1 MHICAARNEM
11 NERSSVVSGVVL
23 VVFYHDVNLKALEVS
38 HKQLSLISDM
48 DVSENRGVPPKSS
61 IFIGFSII
69 NHPFWDTPI
78 FGNTHMGVDENIN
91 LTHPELIQLIH
102 CFFVLAPSHFH
113 AGNPVFGLRSSNG
126 RLMRKHGSWIREMF
140 FFAKWAKWWLQQY
153 KRKHELF

>member
-1 MHICAARNEM
+1 M

-61 IFIGFSII
+61 ILIGFSII

-78 FGNTHMGVDENIN
+78 FGN
-91 LTHPELIQLIH
+91 IH
-102 CFFVLAPSHFH
+102 LQSTTAT
-113 AGNPVFGLRSSNG
+113 LSSESG
-126 RLMRKHGSWIREMF
+126 TAASG
-140 FFAKWAKWWLQQY
+140 
-153 KRKHELF
+153 KRR

>member
-1 MHICAARNEM
+1 M

-61 IFIGFSII
+61 ILIGFSII

-126 RLMRKHGSWIREMF
+126 RLMRKHGS
-140 FFAKWAKWWLQQY
+140 
-153 KRKHELF
+153 